1 MGPAEQHLFAWVG
14 RPGSWVRGQVGRWR
28 QGTGGQRPW
37 VGGRGRIGHR
47 VASRPWGKKQHPKPP
62 SPRPSQLFKVK
73 RSARFSLRAAAGEMM
88 ESTPIAREEG
98 RTTSTRRA
106 RIDPGTIRGRAHS
119 RAARPGEARPRLSP
133 RPQAACRPRPSGR
146 GPGANRSDA
155 LALAPIK
162 TTDSSRQA
170 RAASSQANETDQGA
184 LLAIAT
190 GAFDLPSSDGA
201 VPSLDPKRGHQNA
214 LTPSVPIPTRPDTHR
229 QRRRRRAGCSGT
241 LTRRRGEAT
250 KKKAASG
257 RPLAHQPDAAGTRRR
272 QQRERAGMLPVR
284 VIR

>member
-1 MGPAEQHLFAWVG
+1 M
-14 RPGSWVRGQVGRWR
+14 R

-106 RIDPGTIRGRAHS
+106 CIDPGTIRGRAHS
-119 RAARPGEARPRLSP
+119 RAARPREARPRLSP

-155 LALAPIK
+155 LPSPQSKQPTAAGRPE
-162 TTDSSRQA
+162 Q
-170 RAASSQANETDQGA
+170 RAVTRTTDQGA

-214 LTPSVPIPTRPDTHR
+214 LTPSVPIPTRPDTGSGGR
-229 QRRRRRAGCSGT
+229 GGQAALGPYQGEGARRRRRRLHWAGLWRINQT
-241 LTRRRGEAT
+241 PRARGGG
-250 KKKAASG
+250 SS
-257 RPLAHQPDAAGTRRR
+257 
-272 QQRERAGMLPVR
+272 ERGPGCCRCA
-284 VIR
+284 